1 MSIHQSTLTTHLN
14 KCVMN
19 GTKIFSV
26 VIRRWLFTQKI
37 ASPVVFTAEKVLQC
51 RQKNKKGDN
60 VIEDQGIYNESFSF
74 NLAHVHLIVQYLLLQ
89 SGSAIL
95 KKISGLEKC
104 SASFEF
110 SDWLRHFFQRNF
122 TREIFFIGQG
132 TAQSGIIISLSW

>member
-1 MSIHQSTLTTHLN
+1 MCHEWHKNIFCSNTTLAIYLEN
-14 KCVMN
+14 C
-19 GTKIFSV
+19 
-26 VIRRWLFTQKI
+26 
-37 ASPVVFTAEKVLQC
+37 SPVVFTTEKVLQC

-110 SDWLRHFFQRNF
+110 SDWLRHFFSVILRGKF
-122 TREIFFIGQG
+122 
-132 TAQSGIIISLSW
+132 SL